1 MCLMWCDLT
10 DTEVRSLEI
19 ITKDRGQLTR
29 YITRITA
36 PGDQSPMSEQTS
48 ASAASLSRQN

>member
-1 MCLMWCDLT
+1 MWCDLSHLT

-48 ASAASLSRQN
+48 AGAASLSRQN